1 MDERKDTDDL
11 AYLFGVKI
19 VCVMTETMLDDLAPT
34 CLVKEASLGASLN
47 KPIP

>member
-1 MDERKDTDDL
+1 MDERKDANDF

-19 VCVMTETMLDDLAPT
+19 VCVMTETMLNDLAPT
-34 CLVKEASLGASLN
+34 GLVKEAGLGASLN